1 MSQATMKANF
11 SRLRNRQYLLD
22 FAASNSMV
30 LILIVFIVISAIVSK
45 GVFLRPSN
53 VVTILYQTSIVGV
66 ISLGQ
71 MLVIIAGGMD
81 LSVSA
86 TAILVA
92 ILMGGTSSLRQ
103 QALSFSGVLPYV
115 GLVPAIFLGLG
126 AALFIGMM
134 NGVIITFTGI
144 PPFITTLA
152 MMLLVSG
159 TAMILTGGAPIY
171 YPAEFF
177 PNFAAKQ
184 ILGVPAPVYLWFGL
198 LILAGYILHR
208 TKIGAKA
215 YAIGGNERAA
225 RYSGINVKAVK
236 IVLYTLCALMAGIGG
251 FLFLCRIGSV
261 TLDSGRDFVMQSI
274 AMVVVGG
281 VLLQGGKG
289 SIKDALVGALILASL
304 SNLMNIM
311 LVNQYI
317 QSAISGVVIL
327 LAVMLNVRINQNR

>member
-1 MSQATMKANF
+1 
-11 SRLRNRQYLLD
+11 
-22 FAASNSMV
+22 
-30 LILIVFIVISAIVSK
+30 
-45 GVFLRPSN
+45 
-53 VVTILYQTSIVGV
+53 
-66 ISLGQ
+66 
-71 MLVIIAGGMD
+71 
-81 LSVSA
+81 
-86 TAILVA
+86 
-92 ILMGGTSSLRQ
+92 
-103 QALSFSGVLPYV
+103 
-115 GLVPAIFLGLG
+115 
-126 AALFIGMM
+126 
-134 NGVIITFTGI
+134 
-144 PPFITTLA
+144 